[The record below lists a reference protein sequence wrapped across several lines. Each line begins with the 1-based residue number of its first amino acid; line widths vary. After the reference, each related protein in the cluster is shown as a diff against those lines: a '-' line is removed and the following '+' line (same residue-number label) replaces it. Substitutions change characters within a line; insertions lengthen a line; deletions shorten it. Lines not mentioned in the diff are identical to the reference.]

1 MRHTAGSDRWGGISS
16 LVLSFLAHFREQ
28 WRNCRQGSLVP
39 RESQGMWGRAALWF
53 GQNRG
58 SHKDSAYAQDS
69 LSLSCKVADGPVSAA
84 LASRG
89 SSDSGGM
96 RRAQKGSEN
105 RSKPVSLPCLGVDT
119 PNSVAQE
126 NSLFLLK
133 MTQFTGQAEMKPTCR
148 NKSVHYLKVPR

>member
-1 MRHTAGSDRWGGISS
+1 MGRHLKPCAFILSTFPRTVKELQTRVFGSSQVTRYVRPSS
-16 LVLSFLAHFREQ
+16 PLV
-28 WRNCRQGSLVP
+28 C
-39 RESQGMWGRAALWF
+39 
-53 GQNRG
+53 QNRG